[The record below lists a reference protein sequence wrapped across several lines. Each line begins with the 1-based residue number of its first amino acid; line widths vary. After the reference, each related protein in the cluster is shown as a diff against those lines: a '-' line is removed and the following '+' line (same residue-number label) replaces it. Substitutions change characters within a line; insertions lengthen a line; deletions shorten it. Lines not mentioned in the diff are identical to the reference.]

1 MKMALQ
7 VLLNF
12 FLAGVWMFM
21 TNAFTPTGFIVGY
34 IVGLLLIILMRRF
47 FSHRLYTSRV
57 WAVISLFFLFLK
69 ELVLSSISVFKLVVR
84 PRLNIR
90 PAIFELETELKYDWE
105 VTLLSALI
113 TLTPGTLVVGIS
125 EDQKRL
131 YIHAI
136 DFEDIDDAVSSIK
149 NTFERAILEVSRP

>member
-1 MKMALQ
+1 MALQ
-7 VLLNF
+7 ILLNF

-21 TNAFTPTGFIVGY
+21 TNAFTPTGFAIGF

-47 FSHRLYTSRV
+47 FSYRLYTSRV

-69 ELVLSSISVFKLVVR
+69 ELVLSSFSVFMLVIQ

-90 PAIFELETELKYDWE
+90 PAIFELETELKHDWE

-125 EDQKRL
+125 DDQKRL